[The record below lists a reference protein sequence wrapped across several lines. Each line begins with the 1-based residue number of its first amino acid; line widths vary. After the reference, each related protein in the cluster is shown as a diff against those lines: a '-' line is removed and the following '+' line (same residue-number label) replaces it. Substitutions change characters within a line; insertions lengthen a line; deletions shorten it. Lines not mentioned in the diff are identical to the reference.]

1 MKMYCNTPC
10 LAKMDRIL
18 SGKRKAGLRGV
29 KLFVQKS
36 DDCTHEDIARGYC
49 MMEEASD
56 AGSFTDISNV
66 EL

>member
-1 MKMYCNTPC
+1 MDCKTPY
-10 LAKMDRIL
+10 LTKMDQIL
-18 SGKRKAGLRGV
+18 TAKRMSGLRGV

-49 MMEEASD
+49 KMEEAED
-56 AGSFTDISNV
+56 AKNFTDISDV